1 MDYCHP
7 CRRHL
12 NGALTCPGCG
22 APAQQLRAY
31 PPATSGPEPYA
42 RDGSAHPMPGAPDG
56 RDGLADHG
64 AHGGRDDGDGRD
76 DSAHDGHAHD
86 DHAHDDGAHDDRD
99 GHADHAAGSGEPRG
113 RAARRREQ
121 GRGGRRGPQ
130 GADTAPEA
138 SRRDRK
144 ASAHRRR
151 RKRIV
156 LITVGFA
163 LAAGGLSLAE
173 LGVDAPGFTSP
184 GNPAAAGGEAS
195 EVDGSSSGPSA
206 TAQPLDDRTDPR
218 GDETSSSPS
227 PSASPSAS
235 ESAKDAS
242 ATPSPDKEAQSGALP
257 GSSGSASGSAPSD
270 ADPGSDPTPTAGPS
284 APDASPDPSP
294 SQTCTRFLWWCS

>member
-12 NGALTCPGCG
+12 NGALACPGCG
-22 APAQQLRAY
+22 APAQRLRAY
-31 PPATSGPEPYA
+31 PSDASGPEPSA
-42 RDGSAHPMPGAPDG
+42 RDTSAHRTPGAPDG
-56 RDGLADHG
+56 RGDPDDHG
-64 AHGGRDDGDGRD
+64 AHDGRD
-76 DSAHDGHAHD
+76 DHGAHDGRD
-86 DHAHDDGAHDDRD
+86 DHGAREDRDEHD
-99 GHADHAAGSGEPRG
+99 GHADHEDGSGEPQG
-113 RAARRREQ
+113 RAARRRGQ

-130 GADTAPEA
+130 GAAVAPEA

-195 EVDGSSSGPSA
+195 EVDGSSEPSA
-206 TAQPLDDRTDPR
+206 SAPPLDDRTDTG
-218 GDETSSSPS
+218 GDEASNSPS

-242 ATPSPDKEAQSGALP
+242 ATPSPDKDAQSATLP
-257 GSSGSASGSAPSD
+257 GSAGSTSGSTPSD
-270 ADPGSDPTPTAGPS
+270 ADSGSDPTPTADPS
-284 APDASPDPSP
+284 APAESPDPSP

>member
-12 NGALTCPGCG
+12 NGALACPGCG
-22 APAQQLRAY
+22 APAPQLRAY
-31 PPATSGPEPYA
+31 PPGTPGPESYAQDTSAHRVPGDPDDHGAPGAHGDRDDHGTRDDYGARDDRDDHGARDDRDDHEA
-42 RDGSAHPMPGAPDG
+42 RDGHD
-56 RDGLADHG
+56 DHG
-64 AHGGRDDGDGRD
+64 AE
-76 DSAHDGHAHD
+76 
-86 DHAHDDGAHDDRD
+86 
-99 GHADHAAGSGEPRG
+99 SGEPQG

-130 GADTAPEA
+130 GATAAPDA

-195 EVDGSSSGPSA
+195 EVDGSSSG
-206 TAQPLDDRTDPR
+206 
-218 GDETSSSPS
+218 
-227 PSASPSAS
+227 
-235 ESAKDAS
+235 
-242 ATPSPDKEAQSGALP
+242 
-257 GSSGSASGSAPSD
+257 
-270 ADPGSDPTPTAGPS
+270 
-284 APDASPDPSP
+284 
-294 SQTCTRFLWWCS
+294 